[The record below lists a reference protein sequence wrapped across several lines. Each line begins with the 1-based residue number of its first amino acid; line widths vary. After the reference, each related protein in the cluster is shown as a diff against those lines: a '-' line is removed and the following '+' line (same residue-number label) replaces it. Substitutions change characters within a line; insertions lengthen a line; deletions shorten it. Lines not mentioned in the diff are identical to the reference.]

1 MKSIDLLL
9 KVITACRFAGGNFFE
24 VSKNFPLGIL
34 GINGDILVRDP
45 IQSLN
50 DELFCVGSVPVNS
63 MIYILQGN
71 SDRLV
76 NAAESAGRMASK
88 GSSKDGIES
97 MGLAIVFDCVSRV
110 LYLGEKFTSE
120 LAAIQRGVGKSRVV
134 IGALSI
140 GEIANTSRGTI
151 NLLNKSIVI
160 GNL

>member
-1 MKSIDLLL
+1 METALVVEIPVAMHCAAEHGWEILSGPLLVTESSGARVKTINYQPAFEIYRSL
-9 KVITACRFAGGNFFE
+9 VEGITECRFAGGNFFE

-45 IQSLN
+45 IQSPN

-71 SDRLV
+71 SDRLI

-88 GSSKDGIES
+88 GSSKGGIES

-110 LYLGEKFTSE
+110 LY
-120 LAAIQRGVGKSRVV
+120 
-134 IGALSI
+134 
-140 GEIANTSRGTI
+140 
-151 NLLNKSIVI
+151 
-160 GNL
+160 